1 MAGGVPEVVQGGG
14 APEKR
19 GIGGRRRRFRRKR
32 MAWVERGDPTR
43 QFKTEMAQNR
53 RVVGEIWDEEW
64 GK

>member
-19 GIGGRRRRFRRKR
+19 GIGERRRRFRREQIT
-32 MAWVERGDPTR
+32 WVDRGDPIR